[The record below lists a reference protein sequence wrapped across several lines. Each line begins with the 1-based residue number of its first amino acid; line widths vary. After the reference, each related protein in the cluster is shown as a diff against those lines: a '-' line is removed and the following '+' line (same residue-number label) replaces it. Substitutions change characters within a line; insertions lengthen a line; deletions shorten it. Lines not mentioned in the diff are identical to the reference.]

1 MFKRGFDGI
10 LPRMLQVR
18 RALADDISGIR
29 ETLSAAYAPFVK
41 ALPDLPDVSA
51 VDESDLANMTC
62 WVAEDEDGVVAVAM
76 ATQSGQVAHLANL
89 AVKPTS
95 GGQGLGRRMI
105 DTVVQWA
112 REARCREIAL
122 ATHPD
127 MGNNVALYEHL
138 GWRIAESSDHK
149 VTLVRR
155 L

>member
-1 MFKRGFDGI
+1 MFKRSFDGI
-10 LPRMLQVR
+10 LPRMVRLR
-18 RALADDISGIR
+18 RARADDLSEIR

-41 ALPDLPDVSA
+41 ALPDLPDVGA
-51 VDESDLANMTC
+51 VDEGDLANMTC
-62 WVAEDEDGVVAVAM
+62 WVAEDDDGVLAVAM

-89 AVKPTS
+89 AVRPTS

-112 REARCREIAL
+112 RDAGCREITL

-127 MGNNVALYEHL
+127 MGNNVALYENL
-138 GWRIAESSDHK
+138 GWRIAESIDHK